1 MTKIILI
8 KHDDIINLDIS
19 VITDF
24 VEPKLKKEEI
34 ISFEQDLTFDIQY
47 PQPPNDPRE
56 LSEIS
61 EIRLWFIR
69 IDGIYPWIPFLLNSK
84 KGELARYTA
93 MLVPHQFNR
102 VNGIQ
107 YNSEA
112 LEIFVMHKLFIIS
125 DWLKKQKIYST
136 FRLKN
141 MAQLLGY
148 DVDDNFLKKFN

>member
-8 KHDDIINLDIS
+8 KQNDIVNLDIS
-19 VITDF
+19 VITNII
-24 VEPKLKKEEI
+24 EPKLKKEEV
-34 ISFEQDLTFDIQY
+34 ISLEQTFTFDIEY
-47 PQPPNDPRE
+47 PQPSSDPRE

-69 IDGIYPWIPFLLNSK
+69 LDGIYPWIPFILDPK

-125 DWLKKQKIYST
+125 DWLKKQNIYSI

-141 MAQLLGY
+141 IAQLLGY
-148 DVDDNFLKKFN
+148 DVEENFFKKLS

>member
-1 MTKIILI
+1 MTKIISI

-19 VITDF
+19 VITDII
-24 VEPKLKKEEI
+24 KLKLKAKKI
-34 ISFEQDLTFDIQY
+34 ISLEQALTFNIEY
-47 PQPPNDPRE
+47 PQPSDDPRE

-69 IDGIYPWIPFLLNSK
+69 IDSIYPWMPFLLDPK

-125 DWLKKQKIYST
+125 DWLKEQKIYSI

-148 DVDDNFLKKFN
+148 DIDDNFIKKIN

>member
-1 MTKIILI
+1 
-8 KHDDIINLDIS
+8 
-19 VITDF
+19 
-24 VEPKLKKEEI
+24 
-34 ISFEQDLTFDIQY
+34 
-47 PQPPNDPRE
+47 
-56 LSEIS
+56 
-61 EIRLWFIR
+61 
-69 IDGIYPWIPFLLNSK
+69 
-84 KGELARYTA
+84 

-141 MAQLLGY
+141 KAQLLGY